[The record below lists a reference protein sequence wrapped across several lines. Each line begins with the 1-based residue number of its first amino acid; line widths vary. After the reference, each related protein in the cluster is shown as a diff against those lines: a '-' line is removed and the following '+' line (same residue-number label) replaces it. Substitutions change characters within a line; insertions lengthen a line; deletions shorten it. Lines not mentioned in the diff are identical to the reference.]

1 MENLYGYAS
10 YYLNSFNN
18 SKFFTGLVILMMN
31 IGSKYVTIE
40 LSKSQEEYIRY
51 NLAREFLIFSMVW
64 MSTRDIITSILV
76 TAAFIILADYL
87 LNENCKY
94 CILPNKYKYTLNKRI
109 HPEDQVTET
118 QLNQALQ
125 VLEKARKQEEL
136 KKQAEFLQ
144 YFNNNK

>member
-1 MENLYGYAS
+1 MDKIFGYS
-10 YYLNSFNN
+10 YYYLSSLNN

-94 CILPNKYKYTLNKRI
+94 CILPNKYKYVLNKRI

-125 VLEKARKQEEL
+125 ILEKARKQDEL

>member
-1 MENLYGYAS
+1 MENIVGYTS
-10 YYLNSFNN
+10 YYLNSLNN

-76 TAAFIILADYL
+76 TAAFIILADFL

-94 CILPNKYKYTLNKRI
+94 CILPNKYKYTLNKKLP
-109 HPEDQVTET
+109 PEEQVSEA
-118 QLNQALQ
+118 QLNQAIQ
-125 VLEKARKQEEL
+125 ILEKARKQDEL

>member
-1 MENLYGYAS
+1 MESLYGYAS

>member
-1 MENLYGYAS
+1 MDKFFAYVP
-10 YYLNSFNN
+10 YYFSSLNN

-40 LSKSQEEYIRY
+40 LSKSQEEYIKY

-64 MSTRDIITSILV
+64 MSTRDIITSFLV

-109 HPEDQVTET
+109 PVEEQITET

-125 VLEKARKQEEL
+125 VLEKAKRQDDL

>member
-1 MENLYGYAS
+1 MDKFFAYVP
-10 YYLNSFNN
+10 YYFSSLNN

-40 LSKSQEEYIRY
+40 LSKSQEEYIKY

-64 MSTRDIITSILV
+64 MSTRDIITSFLV

-94 CILPNKYKYTLNKRI
+94 CILPNKYKYVLNKKLPVEEQI
-109 HPEDQVTET
+109 TES

-125 VLEKARKQEEL
+125 ILEKAKKQEEL
-136 KKQAEFLQ
+136 KKQAEFLH

>member
-1 MENLYGYAS
+1 MENIIGYTS
-10 YYLNSFNN
+10 YYLSSLNN

-94 CILPNKYKYTLNKRI
+94 CILPNKYKYILNKRL

-125 VLEKARKQEEL
+125 ILEKARKQDEL
-136 KKQAEFLQ
+136 RKQAEFLQ